1 MPDFARSAIATL
13 DEVFEHVAV
22 MAPPGYFDGS
32 QGGNYVLVGS
42 NRPLDV
48 AAIEVKIASRVGS
61 EVVITGDDLAR
72 FVGDASPLVD
82 DFAPVDQMI
91 DWRY

>member
-1 MPDFARSAIATL
+1 
-13 DEVFEHVAV
+13 
-22 MAPPGYFDGS
+22 
-32 QGGNYVLVGS
+32 VGS

-61 EVVITGDDLAR
+61 EVVITGHDLDR
-72 FVGDASPLVD
+72 FIGGASPLVD